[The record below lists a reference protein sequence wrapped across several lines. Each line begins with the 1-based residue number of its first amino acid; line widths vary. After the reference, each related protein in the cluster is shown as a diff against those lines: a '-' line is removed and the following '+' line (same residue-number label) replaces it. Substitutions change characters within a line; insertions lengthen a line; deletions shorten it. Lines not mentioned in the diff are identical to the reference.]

1 MRRPRQPCAVLSR
14 RTGEAHEHG
23 RGPVCG
29 HARTCCCARCRTPCA
44 TRHSEQLLTFT
55 TQVTPSHDRRTT
67 SRGSRLVLQ
76 QQLSQPPR
84 CPQWH
89 QRKGWD
95 HYRQQCHPS
104 RAAEDSQCGRWITA
118 LSIHIDP
125 SMRWQCEQH
134 SRPGDAPG
142 RTEVRL
148 GACRDAMCASI
159 CTSTWSS
166 SWAETGLRAAWLAD
180 TAHRGG
186 VHRGHRAA
194 PHCVEARDQVALGA
208 QDTDRTLSKDQL
220 SQGCVSGDS

>member
-1 MRRPRQPCAVLSR
+1 MLRLPTTNEPPAQEPNQS
-14 RTGEAHEHG
+14 TDNSYHG
-23 RGPVCG
+23 HRDARDGP
-29 HARTCCCARCRTPCA
+29 
-44 TRHSEQLLTFT
+44 
-55 TQVTPSHDRRTT
+55 
-67 SRGSRLVLQ
+67 
-76 QQLSQPPR
+76 
-84 CPQWH
+84 
-89 QRKGWD
+89 
-95 HYRQQCHPS
+95 
-104 RAAEDSQCGRWITA
+104 AAELGTTITSSAIFHEVTKDSQCGRWITA

-194 PHCVEARDQVALGA
+194 PHCVEVTVKDQVALGA